1 MAECTVQLMY
11 EMSLMSILSRVMSP
25 VTCGAGVVTILTAI
39 SNCRYLCHCCH
50 HTVPTVI
57 ASFTTVINVTTIV
70 TSIIVPKLMSV
81 PSQLWY
87 TIIETCIP
95 YALGVVGSVRLYLVK
110 VLQVGLN
117 IATALTASG

>member
-1 MAECTVQLMY
+1 
-11 EMSLMSILSRVMSP
+11 MSP
-25 VTCGAGVVTILTAI
+25 VTCGAGVVTIPTVILLYQTVGIYVTAVI
-39 SNCRYLCHCCH
+39 
-50 HTVPTVI
+50 TVSTVI
-57 ASFTTVINVTTIV
+57 ASFTTVSNVTTIV

-81 PSQLWY
+81 PSHLGY

-95 YALGVVGSVRLYLVK
+95 YALGVVGSIRLYLVK